1 MSSALVVPM
10 RRIVRATLALLVL
23 AVLLGIVTMFVNQPV
38 GFGILIGSSVSLLFF
53 LVSALVALRTAS
65 SSPEKLA
72 IWVLSSWL
80 LKIVVL
86 IAILAW
92 LQNQEFYN
100 RLSLFLALL
109 LTTIITLAADALI
122 TIKTRV
128 PYVE

>member
-38 GFGILIGSSVSLLFF
+38 GIGILIGSTVSLLFF

>member
-23 AVLLGIVTMFVNQPV
+23 AVLLGIVTMLFNQPV
-38 GFGILIGSSVSLLFF
+38 GIGILIGSAVSLLFF

-100 RLSLFLALL
+100 RLSLFLSLV
-109 LTTIITLAADALI
+109 LTTIITLIADALI